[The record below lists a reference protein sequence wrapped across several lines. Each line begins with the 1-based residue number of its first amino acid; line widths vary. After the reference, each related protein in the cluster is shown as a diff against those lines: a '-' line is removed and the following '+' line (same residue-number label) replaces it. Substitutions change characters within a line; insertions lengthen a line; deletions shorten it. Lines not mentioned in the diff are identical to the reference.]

1 MAKEIGGKGKTV
13 IVEYSQPNI
22 AKKMHV
28 GHMRTTII
36 GAALANILELSGY
49 RVVRWNYLG
58 DWGTQFGKL
67 IAAYK
72 MWGIR
77 SGVEKEPHRGIAK
90 IVCAVSRGDE
100 DGSGARKARAGGI

>member
-1 MAKEIGGKGKTV
+1 M

-36 GAALANILELSGY
+36 GAALANILEQSGY

-72 MWGIR
+72 MWG
-77 SGVEKEPHRGIAK
+77 A
-90 IVCAVSRGDE
+90 
-100 DGSGARKARAGGI
+100 